1 MTDEP
6 YVLDDTLV
14 VTCPRCNHTHAVRV
28 TEADL
33 TTLRKNS
40 SDDRLYKLAQVETI
54 LGLSR
59 RTLKQLI
66 YDKKLKAERARGPTS
81 PWKVSG
87 AAIQAYRR
95 KYQGAG

>member
-1 MTDEP
+1 MADEP

-40 SDDRLYKLAQVETI
+40 NDDRVYKLAEVETI

-66 YDKKLKAERARGPTS
+66 YDGKLKAERGKSRNSA
-81 PWKVSG
+81 WQVS
-87 AAIQAYRR
+87 ATAIAEYRR
-95 KYQGAG
+95 HHRR